1 MKQQTEIKTLKEGK
15 FVIIDDEP
23 CTIVS
28 VQHSKPGKHGAAKAR
43 VDAIGLF
50 DGQKRSIV
58 NPVDAKIYVPI
69 VERKNAQVLSDL
81 GRRGPA
87 HGLGRLLDFRAQDT
101 RGAEGQ
107 GQAGRRDLLH
117 FQHGQDEDPDEDLS
131 SNIFFLVI

>member
-58 NPVDAKIYVPI
+58 NPVDAKIYVPL
-69 VERKNAQVLSDL
+69 VERKSAQVLSIA
-81 GRRGPA
+81 GKV
-87 HGLGRLLDFRAQDT
+87 AQVMDT
-101 RGAEGQ
+101 TDYSTFE
-107 GQAGRRDLLH
+107 LPI
-117 FQHGQDEDPDEDLS
+117 PDELMNKVKQGEEIQYIS
-131 SNIFFLVI
+131 AMGKMKIQMRS